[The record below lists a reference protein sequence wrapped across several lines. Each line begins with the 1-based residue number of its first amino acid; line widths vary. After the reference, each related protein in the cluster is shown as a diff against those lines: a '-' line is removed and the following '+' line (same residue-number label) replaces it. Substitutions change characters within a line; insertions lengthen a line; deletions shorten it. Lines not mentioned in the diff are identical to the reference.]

1 MAVSS
6 TGAITGFA
14 TGATGGT
21 QGTQL
26 ADMNSFLLLFTTQLK
41 NQDPTNP
48 MESYELASQLA
59 QFSTVEKLTQL
70 NQNVELQQSQLASI
84 NSAQMVNMI
93 GREIVGSESKV
104 QLLNGESSKA
114 SYTLDAGAQVTVT
127 IRDSSGQTVR
137 TLDLGSL
144 DAGRYDLQWDGR
156 NDAGEMMG
164 DGTYEFSVQ
173 ATGASGNE
181 VQVTTSVSGKV
192 YSFRMVEGVP
202 YLVLDNSNG
211 LTLPISSV
219 SEVHEAAEEESV
231 RLFENPTVSLS

>member
-1 MAVSS
+1 
-6 TGAITGFA
+6 
-14 TGATGGT
+14 
-21 QGTQL
+21 
-26 ADMNSFLLLFTTQLK
+26 MNSFLLLFTTQLK

-93 GREIVGSESKV
+93 GREIGRSESKV

-114 SYTLDAGAQVTVT
+114 SVQPWMRGTGHRHHSGF
-127 IRDSSGQTVR
+127 IGQTVR

-173 ATGASGNE
+173 ATGAGGNE
-181 VQVTTSVSGKV
+181 VQVTTSVTGKV
-192 YSFRMVEGVP
+192 YSFRIG
-202 YLVLDNSNG
+202 G
-211 LTLPISSV
+211 GCALPCPGQLQRADSSHQQCV
-219 SEVHEAAEEESV
+219 GS
-231 RLFENPTVSLS
+231 P